1 MPESSKLIS
10 LPVLRSGELDSDIYV
25 DCSTTTSLGNHRHRN
40 VLVKLAAGESHGFCD
55 LEMGDDDDLL
65 PPSVATLRVRLANPS
80 SSDVEIAAG
89 FSEATVRFVSDE
101 RERESIVV
109 VSMARG
115 QVHTEEP
122 SSSDACILVLI
133 GIVRSGD
140 VTSPLTTSVRVSVVA
155 DTALGNRVDFDDS
168 AAAVQA
174 SQVQFEAGARLAHVR
189 VPIMYD
195 EVREESSSG
204 GGGERFAVTL
214 SLPNAAAANG
224 ASEPTVRLGNL
235 TTTFVY
241 IRDMSPVAT
250 TSTTPRHLSPSLMQ
264 HMAALRHL
272 FANNKPLIVPLDALN
287 VSTHDN
293 VIGHANRSVV
303 GHPLACLHVNN
314 STFLNKFRFTFLCKI
329 SNLT

>member
-1 MPESSKLIS
+1 MSTLGFEKATFEVPESSKLIS

-204 GGGERFAVTL
+204 GGGERRKRTNRPPGQLDHNVRVHTRHVA
-214 SLPNAAAANG
+214 SGDDEHHAAPSQSVAHATHGRTASPLRQQQAADR
-224 ASEPTVRLGNL
+224 ASRRAQCVHT
-235 TTTFVY
+235 
-241 IRDMSPVAT
+241 
-250 TSTTPRHLSPSLMQ
+250 
-264 HMAALRHL
+264 
-272 FANNKPLIVPLDALN
+272 
-287 VSTHDN
+287 
-293 VIGHANRSVV
+293 
-303 GHPLACLHVNN
+303 
-314 STFLNKFRFTFLCKI
+314 
-329 SNLT
+329 